1 MSEENKAIVRRIFE
15 EVWNQND
22 LAVADEVVASDQVNH
37 DPGLPG
43 MPSGPEGLKY
53 LVQTFRA
60 AFPDL
65 QFTVEDQVAEGDKV
79 VTRWTMRGSNTGSF
93 LGMPPTGR
101 TVAVSGINIDR
112 LANGKL
118 VEHWRSADQLGM
130 LQQLGLIPTPG

>member
-1 MSEENKAIVRRIFE
+1 MSEENKAIVRRFFD
-15 EVWNQND
+15 EVWNQDD
-22 LAVADEVVASDQVNH
+22 LAVADVVVTPDQVNH

-43 MPSGPEGLKY
+43 MPAGPEGLKY
-53 LVQTFRA
+53 LVRTFRA

-65 QFTVEDQVAEGDKV
+65 QFTVEDQVAEGDRV
-79 VTRWTMRGSNTGSF
+79 VTRWTMRGTNTGSF
-93 LGMPPTGR
+93 LGLPATGR
-101 TVAVSGINIDR
+101 SVAVSGINIDR